1 MLVLLF
7 PELGVIQG
15 NEPLPI
21 PVVDMIAAQHK
32 RAVQVM
38 PLLVALEI
46 AAGTRIAGITTS
58 ITQYDKFTSKL
69 STSFQKI
76 SETMLTLVFYCCDKT
91 PQPRQ
96 LIKPFTLAYGYKG

>member
-32 RAVQVM
+32 RAVQVV
-38 PLLVALEI
+38 PLLVTMGI
-46 AAGTRIAGITTS
+46 AIGAGTGIAGITTS
-58 ITQYDKFTSKL
+58 MTQHDKFTSKL
-69 STSFQKI
+69 SISSQEM
-76 SETMLTLVFYCCDKT
+76 SETACYPETD
-91 PQPRQ
+91 
-96 LIKPFTLAYGYKG
+96 